1 MQFLLIVLGA
11 PGSGAASASAL
22 RFAHAATAAGHV
34 VRQVFFHA
42 DGVHAA
48 APPEAVAGETD
59 LEAGWRELARTGIP
73 LLACTTAMAR
83 RGVLPQSAAA
93 VRPGSLG
100 QLSAALEP
108 GSRVITFVN

>member
-1 MQFLLIVLGA
+1 MQFLLIVLGV

-22 RFAHAATAAGHV
+22 RFARASVAAGHV

-48 APPEAVAGETD
+48 APPEAIAGEPD
-59 LEAGWRELARTGIP
+59 LEAGWRELAAAGIP
-73 LLACTTAMAR
+73 LLACTTAMTR
-83 RGVLPQSAAA
+83 RGVRAQPGAA
-93 VRPGSLG
+93 VQPGSLG

-108 GSRVITFVN
+108 GSRVITFAG

>member
-22 RFAHAATAAGHV
+22 RFARACLAAGHG

-48 APPEAVAGETD
+48 APPEAVAGEPD
-59 LEAGWRELARTGIP
+59 LDAGWRTLAAAGVP
-73 LLACTTAMAR
+73 LLACSTAAAR
-83 RGVLPQSAAA
+83 RGVVPLPAAA
-93 VRPGSLG
+93 VQPGSLS
-100 QLSAALEP
+100 QLAAALAP
-108 GSRVITFVN
+108 GSRVITFAN